1 MNLSD
6 VPKLTTFNGTE
17 NVLLDKSGVFYKA
30 SFSDVLAAMP
40 NANGVYPDVPLN
52 RVRITRLVGQAST
65 VVTISGNVSLIQEL
79 LAMCFP
85 VLVDRNAIVAA
96 HLNGN
101 DVRKTVDGLT
111 ATLDDWT
118 LQCMVRMGGWWK
130 HYSYNASTNEK
141 YIDLSPRKVRGY
153 RYVRRRF
160 LAQHGGT
167 VESHDSKNMLISN
180 SGKWTTQNVS
190 LANLHQ
196 YAKNLGENF
205 REHAVQ
211 DQEVYRDLFWLLKG
225 TFNSQ
230 SVFPGITCSDAWWQK
245 LDRSSEG
252 GASSR
257 GQFHKTGD
265 LNDIAGHEGQRDLTL
280 TNSEGTQATVH
291 AYKFLWID
299 HLLAGPYWIWATG
312 YVKKNHKWY
321 RAKNINT
328 VTGFDPTD
336 ETKWEYLCDECLNE
350 GWILEDFED
359 TLIPTMVGGDASKGH
374 ADYYYRAYA
383 EDTVYIPAVVG
394 CADAGSSCGV
404 SPLSSDSVA
413 SGAGPNCGGA
423 LAADDP
429 TDTVADG
436 TIAV

>member
-6 VPKLTTFNGTE
+6 VPKLTTFNGAE

-265 LNDIAGHEGQRDLTL
+265 LNDIAGHEG
-280 TNSEGTQATVH
+280 SATSRLPTAKV
-291 AYKFLWID
+291 LR
-299 HLLAGPYWIWATG
+299 LPYM
-312 YVKKNHKWY
+312 
-321 RAKNINT
+321 
-328 VTGFDPTD
+328 PT
-336 ETKWEYLCDECLNE
+336 
-350 GWILEDFED
+350 
-359 TLIPTMVGGDASKGH
+359 
-374 ADYYYRAYA
+374 
-383 EDTVYIPAVVG
+383 
-394 CADAGSSCGV
+394 SSCGLTTC
-404 SPLSSDSVA
+404 S
-413 SGAGPNCGGA
+413 
-423 LAADDP
+423 LAP
-429 TDTVADG
+429 IG
-436 TIAV
+436 YGL